1 MHGKIF
7 RFASRRRIGLFEP
20 VYNRGGYVWTEDSSE
35 FAMLFLEEDW
45 TGDRLPDDLVEEAG
59 LLSSVTELLKP
70 NERAQWGGYARSVD
84 QVLFSLGP
92 EADFI
97 EQDERFF
104 LVGDLN
110 QWDWSANPAKWELM
124 YRNQN
129 FSLNLNWEELAQLG
143 SFEFKFVTDRGRW
156 FGPQE
161 FYPSIKM
168 AENGATNY
176 LFDSRRSGRDIFRVK
191 IVKPFKD
198 EKIESLKAVM
208 PSGEFG
214 YKLENGKAVFR
225 LHAPRAIG
233 VELLVYDDMPSPEPE
248 HYPLQFEDEGSWVV
262 TLKRNMDGCL
272 YRFAVTNRDHLG
284 NPFTKLITDPYAR
297 AMVGRDGPG
306 IAVKKLKFHAE
317 PFVPPPM
324 EEIVIVEAHLR
335 DLLQNAG
342 LQMKPEERQ
351 NFAGLTRWLRSED
364 CYLRKLGANVVE
376 LQPVQE
382 FDARK
387 KDEYH
392 WGYMPV
398 NFFSPAS
405 VYASNP
411 LDGSVMQEF
420 RDLVDAFHQAGISVV
435 LDVVYN
441 HVGIPPHLI
450 FLDRELYFLRDTEGN
465 LTNHSGCGNDLDCS
479 AEPTKKLILDSLVYL
494 IQSFDVDGFRFDL
507 GELIGAEFL
516 SEIEKELKI
525 HKPGILLFAEPWS
538 FRGRLPDIMNQ
549 TSFGLW
555 SDACR
560 ENLLGYAK
568 GRSGCE
574 VVEAVIDGQLDTQNK
589 EFCQSVNYLESH
601 DDYALLDRFRDL
613 AAWTGEKPP
622 MEVRKRYLLA
632 MGVLL
637 SAPGVPMLPA
647 GGDFLRHKKGVRNT
661 YLKGDLNALDYHL
674 EDSYEDEMR
683 FIRAMIRLRLSV
695 HGEFSRRNKKTS
707 WDRKFFF
714 TEGTNGIGWF
724 WRSPCLENEYLIQVN
739 AGQDF
744 QHLCGWDNL
753 WEEGN
758 YETLLSSLPQDE
770 IPGVLP
776 PLSFTWFLKKDC
788 HSQRKS

>member
-1 MHGKIF
+1 
-7 RFASRRRIGLFEP
+7 

-45 TGDRLPDDLVEEAG
+45 AGDRLPDDLVEEAG
-59 LLSSVTELLKP
+59 LLSSVMELLKTE
-70 NERAQWGGYARSVD
+70 ERAQLGGYAKWED
-84 QVLFSLGP
+84 QVLFSLGAG
-92 EADFI
+92 ADFI
-97 EQDERFF
+97 EKDERVF

-110 QWDWSANPAKWELM
+110 QWDWSENPAKWELV
-124 YRNQN
+124 YRDQN
-129 FSLNLNWEELAQLG
+129 FSLNLNWKGIAQFG

-156 FGPQE
+156 FGPQD
-161 FYPSIKM
+161 FYPSTKK

-176 LFDSRRSGRDIFRVK
+176 LFDPRRSGRDIFKVML
-191 IVKPFKD
+191 VKPSTDQRIHLLRK
-198 EKIESLKAVM
+198 KK

-214 YKLENGKAVFR
+214 YNQENGKAVFR

-233 VELLVYDDMPSPEPE
+233 AELLIYEDVSFKEPVR
-248 HYPLQFEDEGSWVV
+248 YPLQFEEEGSWIVR
-262 TLKRNMDGCL
+262 LKSNMDGCY

-306 IAVKKLKFHAE
+306 IAVEKLKPHAE
-317 PFVPPPM
+317 PFVPPPI

-342 LQMKPEERQ
+342 LDLKPEERQ
-351 NFAGLTRWLRSED
+351 NFTGLTSWLRSED

-376 LQPVQE
+376 LQPIQE

-387 KDEYH
+387 KEEYH

-450 FLDRELYFLRDTEGN
+450 FLDRELYFITNDQGE
-465 LTNHSGCGNDLDCS
+465 LTNHSGCGNDLDCTS
-479 AEPTKKLILDSLVYL
+479 EAAKKLILDSLVYL
-494 IQSFDVDGFRFDL
+494 LQSFDVDGFRFDL

-516 SEIEKELKI
+516 SEIEQELKI

-538 FRGRLPDIMNQ
+538 FRGRLPDTMNQ
-549 TSFGLW
+549 TTYGLW

-568 GRSGCE
+568 GQSGCQ
-574 VVEAVIDGQLDTQNK
+574 VVEAVINGQLDAQNK

-613 AAWTGEKPP
+613 TAWTEEEPP
-622 MEVRKRYLLA
+622 EEVRKRYLLA
-632 MGVLL
+632 MGILL

-647 GGDFLRHKKGVRNT
+647 GGDFFRHKKGVRNT
-661 YLKGDLNALDYHL
+661 YLRGDLNALDYKL
-674 EDSYEDEMR
+674 EDCYREEVN
-683 FIRAMIRLRLSV
+683 FLRAMIRLRLSD
-695 HGEFSRRNKKTS
+695 HGEFSRRNKKTT

-714 TEGTNGIGWF
+714 TEGAKGIGWF
-724 WRSPCLENEYLIQVN
+724 WRSSCLGKEYLIQVN
-739 AGQDF
+739 AGQDY
-744 QHLCGWDNL
+744 QHLCEWVKT
-753 WEEGN
+753 WSEGN
-758 YETLLSSLPQDE
+758 FETLLSTLPEGQ

-776 PLSFTWFLKKDC
+776 PLSFTWFLKKTAVLSVIAD
-788 HSQRKS
+788 

>member
-1 MHGKIF
+1 M
-7 RFASRRRIGLFEP
+7 
-20 VYNRGGYVWTEDSSE
+20 YNRGGYVWAEDSSE

-70 NERAQWGGYARSVD
+70 EERAQWGGYARSGD
-84 QVLFSLGP
+84 HVLFSPGIG
-92 EADFI
+92 ADFI
-97 EQDERFF
+97 EQGERVF

-110 QWDWSANPAKWELM
+110 QWDWSENPAKWELIC
-124 YRNQN
+124 RDQN
-129 FSLNLNWEELAQLG
+129 FSLNLNWEELAQLH
-143 SFEFKFVTDRGRW
+143 SFEFKFLTDRGRW
-156 FGPQE
+156 FGPHD
-161 FYPSIKM
+161 FYPSTKK

-176 LFDSRRSGRDIFRVK
+176 LFDSRRSGRDIFKVMLVNPSTDQRL
-191 IVKPFKD
+191 D
-198 EKIESLKAVM
+198 LLREKK

-214 YKLENGKAVFR
+214 YKVEDGKAVFR
-225 LHAPRAIG
+225 LHAPRAVG
-233 VELLVYDDMPSPEPE
+233 VELLIYEDVSIKEPVR
-248 HYPLQFEDEGSWVV
+248 YPLQSEEEGSWIVR
-262 TLKRNMDGCL
+262 LKRNMDGCW

-306 IAVKKLKFHAE
+306 IAVEKLKPHAE
-317 PFVPPPM
+317 PFVPPPI
-324 EEIVIVEAHLR
+324 EEIIIVEAHLR
-335 DLLQNAG
+335 DLLHNAG
-342 LQMKPEERQ
+342 LELKPEERQ
-351 NFAGLTRWLRSED
+351 NFAGLTSWLRSED

-376 LQPVQE
+376 LQPIQE

-387 KDEYH
+387 KEEYH

-450 FLDRELYFLRDTEGN
+450 FLDRELYFITNDQGE
-465 LTNHSGCGNDLDCS
+465 LTNHSGCGNDLDCTS
-479 AEPTKKLILDSLVYL
+479 EATKKLILDSLIYL
-494 IQSFDVDGFRFDL
+494 VQSFDVDGFRFDL

-516 SEIEKELKI
+516 SEIEQELKI

-538 FRGRLPDIMNQ
+538 FRGRLPESMNQ
-549 TSFGLW
+549 TTYGLW

-568 GRSGCE
+568 GQSGCE
-574 VVEAVIDGQLDTQNK
+574 VVEAVIDGRLDSQNK

-613 AAWTGEKPP
+613 AVWTEEEPP
-622 MEVRKRYLLA
+622 EEVRKRYLLA

-661 YLKGDLNALDYHL
+661 YLRGDLNALDYKL
-674 EDSYEDEMR
+674 EDCYREELT
-683 FIRAMIRLRLSV
+683 FLRAMIRLRLSD
-695 HGEFSRRNKKTS
+695 HGEFSRRSKKTT

-714 TEGTNGIGWF
+714 TDGANGIGWF
-724 WRSPCLENEYLIQVN
+724 WRSPCLANEYLIQVN
-739 AGQDF
+739 AGQDY
-744 QHLCGWDNL
+744 QHLCEWDKT
-753 WEEGN
+753 WSEGN
-758 YETLLSSLPQDE
+758 YETLLSTLPEDQT
-770 IPGVLP
+770 PGVLS
-776 PLSFTWFLKKDC
+776 PLSFTWFLRKVC
-788 HSQRKS
+788 RSQHNS

>member
-1 MHGKIF
+1 M
-7 RFASRRRIGLFEP
+7 
-20 VYNRGGYVWTEDSSE
+20 YNRGGYVWTEDSSE

-45 TGDRLPDDLVEEAG
+45 TGDRLPEDLVEEAG
-59 LLSSVTELLKP
+59 LLSSVMELLKTE
-70 NERAQWGGYARSVD
+70 ERAQLGGYAKWED
-84 QVLFSLGP
+84 QVLFSLGTG
-92 EADFI
+92 ADFI
-97 EQDERFF
+97 EKDERVF

-110 QWDWSANPAKWELM
+110 QWDWSENPAKWELL
-124 YRNQN
+124 YRDQN
-129 FSLNLNWEELAQLG
+129 FSLNLNWQELTQFG
-143 SFEFKFVTDRGRW
+143 SFEFKFITDRGRW
-156 FGPQE
+156 FGPQD
-161 FYPSIKM
+161 FYPSTKK

-176 LFDSRRSGRDIFRVK
+176 LFDSRRSGRDIFKVML
-191 IVKPFKD
+191 VKPFD
-198 EKIESLKAVM
+198 DQRLDSLRKKK

-214 YKLENGKAVFR
+214 YKVEDGKSVFR

-233 VELLVYDDMPSPEPE
+233 VELLIYEDLPFTEPE
-248 HYPLQFEDEGSWVV
+248 RYPLQFEEEGSWIVR
-262 TLKRNMDGCL
+262 LKRNMDGCW
-272 YRFAVTNRDHLG
+272 YRFAVTNIDNLG

-297 AMVGRDGPG
+297 AMVERDGPG
-306 IAVKKLKFHAE
+306 IAVEKLKPPTE
-317 PFVPPPM
+317 PFVPPPI

-342 LQMKPEERQ
+342 LDLKLEKRQ
-351 NFAGLTRWLRSED
+351 IFAGLTSWLKSED

-376 LQPVQE
+376 LQPIQE

-387 KDEYH
+387 KEEYH

-411 LDGSVMQEF
+411 LDGSVIQEF
-420 RDLVDAFHQAGISVV
+420 RDLVDAFHQVGISVV

-450 FLDRELYFLRDTEGN
+450 FLDRELYFITNDQGE
-465 LTNHSGCGNDLDCS
+465 LTNHSGCGNDLDCTS
-479 AEPTKKLILDSLVYL
+479 AATKKLILDSLVYL
-494 IQSFDVDGFRFDL
+494 VQSFDVDGFRFDL

-516 SEIEKELKI
+516 SEIEQELKI

-538 FRGRLPDIMNQ
+538 FRGRLPESMNQ
-549 TSFGLW
+549 TTYGLW

-568 GRSGCE
+568 GQSGCK
-574 VVEAVIDGQLDTQNK
+574 VVEAVIDGQLDSQNK

-601 DDYALLDRFRDL
+601 DDYALLDRFREL
-613 AAWTGEKPP
+613 AVWTEEEPP
-622 MEVRKRYLLA
+622 EEVRKRYLLA

-661 YLKGDLNALDYHL
+661 YLRGDLNALDYKL
-674 EDSYEDEMR
+674 EDCYREEVT
-683 FIRAMIRLRLSV
+683 FIRAMIRLRLSF

-707 WDRKFFF
+707 WDRRFFF

-724 WRSPCLENEYLIQVN
+724 WRSSCLGNEYLIQVN
-739 AGQDF
+739 AGQDY
-744 QHLCGWDNL
+744 QHLFEWDNSRK
-753 WEEGN
+753 EGN
-758 YETLLSSLPQDE
+758 YETLLSTLPEDQT
-770 IPGVLP
+770 PGILP
-776 PLSFTWFLKKDC
+776 PLSFTWFLKKG
-788 HSQRKS
+788 SRS